1 VAKPSKTQWDFGG
14 ELFPT
19 EAVRK
24 VLSVSELTGNIKRL
38 LEKQVGQVAVSGE
51 ITNLRAQAS
60 GHVYFTLKD
69 AGAQLACVLFRN
81 TSVPHRSLLADG
93 QKVLLTGDVTVY
105 EARGQY
111 QLIVS
116 SAELQGV
123 GALQAAFERLK
134 EKLAAEGL
142 FKLERKRKLPRYP
155 QRIGLVTSPT
165 GAAIRDVLH
174 VIARRQPG
182 LEIIFVPCRV
192 QGEGAAAEVARAVR
206 LLNAYSA
213 AGTQEKEIEGRR
225 EGERE
230 TRASIS
236 PSLPPS
242 VSPSSKLDLIL
253 VTRGGGSL
261 EDLWAFNEEA
271 VARAIFE
278 SAVPVVSAVGH
289 EIDFTIADFVA
300 DLRAATPS
308 AAAELITEG
317 TFASREFVVDAAA
330 RLNQLARQ
338 ELDAAEEAFAA
349 LHHRL
354 ALAHPRRRL
363 QENAQRLDDAGLA
376 LTRETK
382 TQLRERRHRLDQ
394 AAGHLQRLKPTAQLA
409 LRREQLVALTSRLR
423 LLSPENVLAR
433 GYSITTDAATGQ
445 VIRRAAQVKSGQK
458 LRTRVSEG
466 EFESVI
472 PPARNA
478 GQ

>member
-1 VAKPSKTQWDFGG
+1 MVKPSKSQWDFG

-134 EKLAAEGL
+134 EKLAVEGL

-192 QGEGAAAEVARAVR
+192 QGDGAAGEVARAVR
-206 LLNAYSA
+206 LLNQFSLSSSRREEASSNAEQGMRSAESSQSLLTSA
-213 AGTQEKEIEGRR
+213 A
-225 EGERE
+225 
-230 TRASIS
+230 TR
-236 PSLPPS
+236 
-242 VSPSSKLDLIL
+242 LDLIL

-317 TFASREFVVDAAA
+317 AFASREFVADAAA

-338 ELDAAEEAFAA
+338 HLEAAEESFAQVR
-349 LHHRL
+349 HRL

-363 QENAQRLDDAGLA
+363 QEWAQRLDDAGIA
-376 LTRETK
+376 LTREAK
-382 TQLRERRHRLDQ
+382 TQVRERRHRFTQ
-394 AAGHLQRLKPTAQLA
+394 AASHLQRLKPIAQLA
-409 LRREQLVALTSRLR
+409 LRREQLAALTSRLR
-423 LLSPENVLAR
+423 LLSPDNVLAR
-433 GYSITTDAATGQ
+433 GYSITTDAASGEVIRDAKAVKAGQ
-445 VIRRAAQVKSGQK
+445 VLKTR
-458 LRTRVSEG
+458 LRTG
-466 EFESVI
+466 EVESV
-472 PPARNA
+472 ARKV
-478 GQ
+478 

>member
-1 VAKPSKTQWDFGG
+1 MPSKTSKSQWDFG

-24 VLSVSELTGNIKRL
+24 VLSVSELTGDIKRL
-38 LEKQVGQVAVSGE
+38 LEKQVGQVSVSGE

-81 TSVPHRSLLADG
+81 TSVPHRALLADG

-142 FKLERKRKLPRYP
+142 FKLERKRRLPRYP

-174 VIARRQPG
+174 VIQRRQPG

-192 QGEGAAAEVARAVR
+192 QGEGAAGEVARAVR
-206 LLNAYSA
+206 LLNDFSA
-213 AGTQEKEIEGRR
+213 SGVGHVR
-225 EGERE
+225 ECESVRVRE
-230 TRASIS
+230 TGAALSHPHTLT
-236 PSLPPS
+236 PSHVP
-242 VSPSSKLDLIL
+242 KLDLIL

-261 EDLWAFNEEA
+261 EDLWAFNEEV

-317 TFASREFVVDAAA
+317 AFASREFVAEATA

-338 ELDAAEEAFAA
+338 HLEAAEESFAQVR
-349 LHHRL
+349 HRL

-363 QENAQRLDDAGLA
+363 QEFAQRLDDATVA
-376 LTRETK
+376 LGREVKTRV
-382 TQLRERRHRLDQ
+382 RERQHRFQQ
-394 AAGHLQRLKPTAQLA
+394 AVSHLQRLKPAAQLA
-409 LRREQLVALTSRLR
+409 LHRAQLAALSSRLR

-433 GYSITTDAATGQ
+433 GYSITSDAATGK
-445 VIRRAAQVKSGQK
+445 VIRRAEQAKPGQT
-458 LRTRVSEG
+458 LRTRVQDG
-466 EFESVI
+466 EVESVVKGEAKRV
-472 PPARNA
+472 AR
-478 GQ
+478 